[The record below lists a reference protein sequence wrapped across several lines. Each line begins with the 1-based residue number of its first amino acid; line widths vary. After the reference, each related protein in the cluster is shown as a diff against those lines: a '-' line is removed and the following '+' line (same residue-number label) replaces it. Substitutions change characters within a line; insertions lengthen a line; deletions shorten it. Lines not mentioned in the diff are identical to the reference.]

1 MTLYFSSD
9 SGNKFNIKRL
19 HTHTK
24 TKKKDMIDMIYERPM
39 PNPFQTDLPHIK
51 TKPSPSPPSTS
62 KGSYSPIWTKK
73 ISNGFDRISDGG

>member
-1 MTLYFSSD
+1 MTVAINLILKDY
-9 SGNKFNIKRL
+9 
-19 HTHTK
+19 THTQK
-24 TKKKDMIDMIYERPM
+24 KKKKDMIDMIYERPM